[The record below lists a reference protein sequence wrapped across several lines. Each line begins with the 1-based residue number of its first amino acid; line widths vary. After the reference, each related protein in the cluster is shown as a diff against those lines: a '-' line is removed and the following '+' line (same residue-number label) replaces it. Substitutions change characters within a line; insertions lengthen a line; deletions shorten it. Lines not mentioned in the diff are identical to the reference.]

1 MTASEIRVRFS
12 KRRNEGVLWGKTPAQ
27 LVCLVAALFTAVG
40 GLNTAGVAKVIPLGV
55 AGLLVAAAVVPVF
68 GRPLV
73 DFGPVLLGRLV
84 TRLLGEHEYRGGP
97 FRLGRHEFVPD
108 GPRLPG
114 DLSRLRFQTYQVGED
129 RTRDLGVVKDLMD
142 GSFVAVLEVRADT
155 FTLLDSAE
163 QAQRVVGFGAV
174 LNSLCR
180 SDSPLSRVQI
190 LQRVI
195 PESGDPVRREWN
207 VRGSHDN
214 PVAAAAYEEL
224 ISTQGRTGQ
233 RHESFLVLKLD
244 PRRAA
249 ARITAS
255 GGGDDGAAAVL
266 FSEITR
272 VNRGLR
278 AAGVAVR
285 GWLPPRGLAYVI
297 RTAFDPAA
305 TAMLDRRG
313 GGQGDQLGGDPG
325 APSGVDP
332 AVCHPMATTTTR
344 THYATDSA
352 VHRTWWIAE
361 WPRAD
366 TGVPVGF
373 LEPMLLRLTTRRTLS
388 LILEPL
394 PAKKAQTRIDVE
406 ASADDARETLNRRI
420 DRRTRRADRRET
432 EDLHRREAELVEG
445 FAHFRFLGFVSVTA
459 TTPEELEVHA
469 GAVEAALNESTV
481 EPQVLQWEQDQ
492 GFWAAALPLARGLR

>member
-1 MTASEIRVRFS
+1 MTEIRVRFS
-12 KRRNEGVLWGKTPAQ
+12 KRRSDGVLWGKTPAQ
-27 LVCLVAALFTAVG
+27 LACLVVALFAMVG
-40 GLNTAGVAKVIPLGV
+40 GLNTAGVVKVVPLGV
-55 AGLLVAAAVVPVF
+55 AGLLVAAALVPVF

-73 DFGPVLLGRLV
+73 DFAPILLGRLV
-84 TRLLGEHEYRGGP
+84 TRASGGHEYRGGP
-97 FRLGRHEFVPD
+97 FRLGRREVTSD

-114 DLSRLRFQTYQVGED
+114 DLSRLRFHTYQVGENRD
-129 RTRDLGVVKDLMD
+129 RDLGVVTDTLD
-142 GSFVAVLEVRADT
+142 GSMVAALEIGADT
-155 FTLLDSAE
+155 FALLDSAE

-180 SDSPLSRVQI
+180 SDSPLARVQI

-207 VRGSHDN
+207 VRGEHGN
-214 PVAAAAYEEL
+214 PFAAAAYEEL
-224 ISTQGRTGQ
+224 IGTHGRAGQ

-244 PRRAA
+244 PRRAT
-249 ARITAS
+249 ARIRAA
-255 GGGDDGAAAVL
+255 GGGDDGAASVL
-266 FSEITR
+266 FAEITR
-272 VNRGLR
+272 VERGLR
-278 AAGVAVR
+278 AAGVTVR
-285 GWLPPRGLAYVI
+285 GWLPPRGLAYVV

-313 GGQGDQLGGDPG
+313 GGRGDQAGGDLG
-325 APSGVDP
+325 APSGVHP
-332 AVCHPMATTTTR
+332 VACHPMATATAR

-366 TGVPVGF
+366 CGVPVGF
-373 LEPMLLRLTTRRTLS
+373 LEPFLLRLTVRRTLS
-388 LILEPL
+388 LVLEPV
-394 PAKKAQTRIDVE
+394 PARKAQTRINVE
-406 ASADDARETLNRRI
+406 AGADDARETMNRRI
-420 DRRTRRADRRET
+420 DRRTKRSDRREA

-459 TTPEELEVHA
+459 STLEELEVEA
-469 GAVEAALNESTV
+469 GAAEAALNESTV
-481 EPQVLQWEQDQ
+481 EPHVLHWEQDQ